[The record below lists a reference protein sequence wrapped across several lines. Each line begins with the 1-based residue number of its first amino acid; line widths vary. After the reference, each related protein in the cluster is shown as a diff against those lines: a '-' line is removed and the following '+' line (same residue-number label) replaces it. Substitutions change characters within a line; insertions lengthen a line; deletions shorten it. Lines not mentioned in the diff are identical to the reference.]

1 MVTHVTGTEPRN
13 PLPEDDSNNDK
24 DLANSFTGFFQS
36 KIKNICEMFVGIE
49 AYNPEISNTPKLCQF
64 TPMTESEVKTIIM
77 SMKSKSCE
85 IDPIP
90 THIFKQLLPSVI
102 PIITKIVNLSL
113 SKGEFCHIWKV
124 AVVRP
129 LLKKGL
135 NPIKLNYRPVSN
147 LTFMSKVIE
156 KCMLHQLKI
165 HCDTYNLLPD
175 YQSAYHENYSCET
188 CLLRLT
194 NDILWACEHQSV
206 MFLTVLDLSAAFN
219 TVDHSMLTS
228 TLKTKFGINEL
239 ALKWFDSYLQPRSF
253 KVAVNRKYSDEKQ
266 LTYSVPQGSC
276 SGAYLFNLYCSTLN
290 DIIPSDLHL
299 SGFADDHSVRK
310 EFRAND
316 RNAELQT
323 KEDIE
328 ECMVNIVV

>member
-1 MVTHVTGTEPRN
+1 
-13 PLPEDDSNNDK
+13 
-24 DLANSFTGFFQS
+24 
-36 KIKNICEMFVGIE
+36 MFVGIE

-90 THIFKQLLPSVI
+90 THILKQLLPSVI

-156 KCMLHQLKI
+156 KCMLRQLKI

-188 CLLRLT
+188 CLLQLT

-206 MFLTVLDLSAAFN
+206 MSLTVLDLSAAFD
-219 TVDHSMLTS
+219 TVDHFILTS

-239 ALKWFDSYLQPRSF
+239 ALMWFNSYLQPRSF
-253 KVAVNRKYSDEKQ
+253 KVAVNGKYSDEKQ

-299 SGFADDHSVRK
+299 SRFADDHSVRK

-323 KEDIE
+323 KEEIE